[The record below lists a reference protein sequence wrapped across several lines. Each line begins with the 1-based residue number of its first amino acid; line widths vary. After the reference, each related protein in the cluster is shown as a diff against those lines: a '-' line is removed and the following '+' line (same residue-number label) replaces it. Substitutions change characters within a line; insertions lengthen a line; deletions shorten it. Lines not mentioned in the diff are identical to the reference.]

1 MAKHGKLRTFL
12 EFAAA
17 KSVLVGFG
25 VMPPRTAMLMGR
37 MMGRIAY
44 LLARDLR
51 RTGATNLRLA
61 FPEKS
66 EEQRARLLR
75 ECFDSLGR
83 ELGLFSQMASRSG
96 EKLKQLIEVQGL
108 ENLKNA
114 NAERGHRLI
123 YYTGHLGAWEFTSFA
138 VSLLGYPLTFLVR
151 RIDNPRI
158 EQLVDGVRT
167 RFG

>member
-1 MAKHGKLRTFL
+1 MAKPGKLRTFL

-25 VMPPRTAMLMGR
+25 VMPPRTAMLLGR

-44 LLARDLR
+44 DLAGDLR

-66 EEQRARLLR
+66 EAERARLLR

-83 ELGLFSQMASRSG
+83 ELGLFSQMATQSR
-96 EKLKQLIEVQGL
+96 EEIKQLMEADGW
-108 ENLKNA
+108 ENL
-114 NAERGHRLI
+114 E
-123 YYTGHLGAWEFTSFA
+123 
-138 VSLLGYPLTFLVR
+138 
-151 RIDNPRI
+151 
-158 EQLVDGVRT
+158 
-167 RFG
+167 